1 MSPEELNTA
10 DPAEESE
17 TVEVDPLEAAIG
29 RLTDQME
36 AGDFKKVRTFLDDQI
51 RQADPEVASGLEHQR
66 VRLRLDPVAIAVM
79 AICGGL
85 LGVVL
90 AITLFH

>member
-1 MSPEELNTA
+1 MSPEELNHA

-17 TVEVDPLEAAIG
+17 PVEVDPLEVAIG
-29 RLTDQME
+29 LLRDQME
-36 AGDFKKVRTFLDDQI
+36 AGDFKKARTFLEDQI
-51 RQADPEVASGLEHQR
+51 RQADPEMALGLEHQR
-66 VRLRLDPVAIAVM
+66 VRLRLDPVSIAVM

-85 LGVVL
+85 LTVVL